1 MVRVVRM
8 VRMAKEHRNN
18 LSKDP
23 SKKKMPTKLW
33 RTLDEQ
39 RKRIWQKHAVAVQV
53 IRACS
58 ILSESMEQSYDPIPG
73 CSLERKRA

>member
-1 MVRVVRM
+1 MVRVVRTGGG
-8 VRMAKEHRNN
+8 RCEEHRNN

-39 RKRIWQKHAVAVQV
+39 RKRIWQKHADAVKLSV
-53 IRACS
+53 RA
-58 ILSESMEQSYDPIPG
+58 QY
-73 CSLERKRA
+73 